1 MGRLTESSVYN
12 AQIILEQHEPALDR
26 LAWSDGY
33 PQHRRPIIG
42 FNQSTEADM
51 DEQNGRHDD
60 VLIELN
66 RILIKALREM
76 STAGRLDEACG
87 YSGQAWSVLRHQYP
101 KEAERH
107 NGLLHYLTA
116 PHKNPGGIKS

>member
-1 MGRLTESSVYN
+1 
-12 AQIILEQHEPALDR
+12 
-26 LAWSDGY
+26 
-33 PQHRRPIIG
+33 
-42 FNQSTEADM
+42 M
-51 DEQNGRHDD
+51 DEQHRRHDD
-60 VLIELN
+60 VLMELN

-76 STAGRLDEACG
+76 SAAGRLDEACS

-116 PHKNPGGIKS
+116 PHKSPDTIKS